1 MPVVAGGQS
10 VPDDHSGAL
19 QLCQLRLDPGLHLL
33 EPPPFRGT
41 RRTSDVVSGQRI
53 DDLLDGQAELL
64 ELAREPNPVHVAP
77 LEGPGPVLTLDRGP
91 ESTVAG
97 MTKLLSIQSSPEA
110 PVACDMT
117 AAEDTVAARIA
128 EYRHLFDYALVHRES
143 TGSTTTFAVRRPSRC
158 A

>member
-53 DDLLDGQAELL
+53 DDLLDSQAELL

-91 ESTVAG
+91 GSTVAG

-110 PVACDMT
+110 PVACDLT
-117 AAEDTVAARIA
+117 AAEDTVAARIG